1 MATRDFKEIPGA
13 SDPAQQI
20 DIDTYLKEQIS
31 DPKIAQAA
39 KQAYDKQVVQSNELL
54 SGSTLATPTTVGQA
68 QVSAPTIQAATPASA
83 TTIATPTALTAPTTT
98 AAQ

>member
-1 MATRDFKEIPGA
+1 MATRDFKNIPGA
-13 SDPAQQI
+13 SEPAQQM
-20 DIDTYLKEQIS
+20 DIDTYLKEQVS

-68 QVSAPTIQAATPASA
+68 QVSAP
-83 TTIATPTALTAPTTT
+83 APSGETR
-98 AAQ
+98 AVRICLERVSCQRNGL